1 MKNIKEIMQ
10 NSARMKE
17 VNKEL
22 KQFRKQILSNERVR
36 YFLNQHSDEVNDE
49 MIDRGLADLN
59 EFVEQSHSCDNCGTI
74 DGCPNL
80 VKGYQPHLALSAG
93 TIRVRYLLCEKGIV
107 AEKQRKIRE
116 QIHTI
121 HIPAQIKRAQF
132 SDVDVT
138 SKGKLSAAKKALEFA
153 SCFPTEKAN
162 KGLYLHGGY
171 GVGKTYLL
179 GAIANQ
185 LAEIG
190 VSSYIVYWPDFLR
203 EIKGSFEDHSYNK
216 KIDSIRE
223 VPVLMIDDIG
233 AESLTAW
240 SRDEVLGTILQHRMQ
255 EQLPTCFT
263 SNFNFTEL
271 EEHLSF
277 SSSGQET
284 AKAKRIMERIR
295 FLADPVEVGGPNRR
309 E

>member
-1 MKNIKEIMQ
+1 MKSIKDIMQ
-10 NSARMKE
+10 NSTRMRA
-17 VNKEL
+17 VNEEL
-22 KQFRKQILSNERVR
+22 KQFRQQILSNPRVR
-36 YFLNQHSDEVNDE
+36 YFLNEHSDEINDE
-49 MIDRGLADLN
+49 IIDRGLADLN
-59 EFVEQSHSCDNCGTI
+59 EFVEQNRSCDHCSSVDECT
-74 DGCPNL
+74 NL
-80 VKGYQPHLALSAG
+80 VKGFRPHLELSAG
-93 TIRVRYLLCEKGIV
+93 TIRVKYLLCEKGIV

-121 HIPAQIKRAQF
+121 HIPAQIKNAQF
-132 SDVDVT
+132 SDLV
-138 SKGKLSAAKKALEFA
+138 SKGRVSAVRKALEFGER
-153 SCFPTEKAN
+153 FPAEKFG
-162 KGLYLHGGY
+162 KGLYFHGGY
-171 GVGKTYLL
+171 GVGKTFLL
-179 GAIANQ
+179 GAIANH

-190 VSSYIVYWPDFLR
+190 ISSYIVYWPDFLR
-203 EIKGSFEDHSYNK
+203 EIKGSFEDHSYNR

-240 SRDEVLGTILQHRMQ
+240 SRDEVLGTILQYRMQ

-284 AKAKRIMERIR
+284 AKAKRIMERIQ
-295 FLADPVEVGGPNRR
+295 FLAEAVEVGGPNRR
-309 E
+309 QS